1 MKHNKPVHR
10 RTFLTAGGALLLSVM
25 TPQSAHAM
33 QILAVR
39 VWPAADYTRVTL
51 ENDAELKATH
61 FLVKDPDRLVVEIEG
76 LTLNATLKELVA
88 KIQTNDPYI
97 KQVRVGQNR
106 PNVVRLVFDLKSEVK
121 PQVFTLKPVGNYKHR
136 LVFDLYP
143 AVEIDPITA
152 LIEKGEW
159 DKDTSTAPQVAVPT
173 PNPTATTA
181 SAASSGSNGSSGS
194 NDSKVVAKA
203 NDKPLLKS
211 SDKLSD
217 KPIEKSTDKKPEL
230 TGETNKDKPQDKIA
244 ELANQSEEHKGKLD
258 HKPEHKPD
266 TKSDTKSDN
275 MIRMITIAL
284 DPGHGGEDPGASGRG
299 GSREKDVVLAIAK
312 RLKKKIEDIPN
323 MRVMLTRDGD
333 FFVPLQTRVAKA
345 RNVQAD
351 LFVSI
356 HADAFV
362 ETSARGSSVFVLSE
376 KGASSTAARWL
387 AQKENDADLIGGVN
401 INTQDKHLAS
411 VLLDLSTTAQIND
424 SIKLGKV
431 VLKEIGGINRL
442 HKGSV
447 EQAGFAVLKAPD
459 IPSILI
465 ETAFISNPEE
475 EAKLTNEAYQD
486 ELAEAIVRGIKKYFA
501 KNPPLARNKIA

>member
-1 MKHNKPVHR
+1 MKHLPPVNR
-10 RTFLTAGGALLLSVM
+10 RTILKAGGALMLSVFA
-25 TPQSAHAM
+25 PHSANAM

-61 FLVKDPDRLVVEIEG
+61 FLVKDPNRLVVEIEG

-106 PNVVRLVFDLKSEVK
+106 PNVVRLVFDLKAEVK
-121 PQVFTLKPVGNYKHR
+121 PQVFTLKPVGGYKHR

-159 DKDTSTAPQVAVPT
+159 DKETPTVASPLPSPTSTP
-173 PNPTATTA
+173 A
-181 SAASSGSNGSSGS
+181 SASAN
-194 NDSKVVAKA
+194 NSKEIANVGDKTTLKA
-203 NDKPLLKS
+203 

-217 KPIEKSTDKKPEL
+217 KKPEL
-230 TGETNKDKPQDKIA
+230 ASETHKEKSLDKANETVAHREDDKNKA
-244 ELANQSEEHKGKLD
+244 
-258 HKPEHKPD
+258 
-266 TKSDTKSDN
+266 DN
-275 MIRMITIAL
+275 MLRMITIAL

-312 RLKKKIEDIPN
+312 RLKRKIEDLPN

-345 RNVQAD
+345 RSVQAD

-362 ETSARGSSVFVLSE
+362 QPSARGSSVFVLSE

-475 EAKLTNEAYQD
+475 EAKLTNEAYQE
-486 ELAEAIVRGIKKYFA
+486 ELADAIVRGIKKYLA
-501 KNPPLARNKIA
+501 KNPPLARNKLV

>member
-10 RTFLTAGGALLLSVM
+10 RTFLTAGGALLLSVIA
-25 TPQSAHAM
+25 PHSANAM

-61 FLVKDPDRLVVEIEG
+61 FLVKDPHRLVVEIEG

-159 DKDTSTAPQVAVPT
+159 DKDTSIAAVPAVGSTTSPTNTPTNTPVTTSTAVPT
-173 PNPTATTA
+173 TNPATTPA
-181 SAASSGSNGSSGS
+181 SAAANGS
-194 NDSKVVAKA
+194 KEVAKTS
-203 NDKPLLKS
+203 DKPVLKS
-211 SDKLSD
+211 SDKLA
-217 KPIEKSTDKKPEL
+217 EKTNEKITDKKPEL
-230 TGETNKDKPQDKIA
+230 VAETAKDKA
-244 ELANQSEEHKGKLD
+244 GELANQGDEHKNKQD
-258 HKPEHKPD
+258 A
-266 TKSDTKSDN
+266 KSDK

-284 DPGHGGEDPGASGRG
+284 DPGHGGEDPGASGRN

-345 RNVQAD
+345 RSVQAD

-362 ETSARGSSVFVLSE
+362 EPRARGSSVFVLSE

-442 HKGSV
+442 HKNSV

-475 EAKLTNEAYQD
+475 EAKLTNESYQD

>member
-10 RTFLTAGGALLLSVM
+10 RTFLTAGGALLLSVIA
-25 TPQSAHAM
+25 PHSANAM

-61 FLVKDPDRLVVEIEG
+61 FLVKDPHRLVVEIEG

-159 DKDTSTAPQVAVPT
+159 DKDTSISSAPAVVSATTTTAVPT
-173 PNPTATTA
+173 PNPTTTPA
-181 SAASSGSNGSSGS
+181 SAAANSN
-194 NDSKVVAKA
+194 KEVAKTS
-203 NDKPLLKS
+203 DKPVLKS
-211 SDKLSD
+211 SDKLA
-217 KPIEKSTDKKPEL
+217 EKTNEKITDKKPEL
-230 TGETNKDKPQDKIA
+230 VAETAKDKTG
-244 ELANQSEEHKGKLD
+244 ELANQGEEHKNKQD
-258 HKPEHKPD
+258 AKP
-266 TKSDTKSDN
+266 DN

-284 DPGHGGEDPGASGRG
+284 DPGHGGEDPGASGRS

-345 RNVQAD
+345 RSVQAD

-362 ETSARGSSVFVLSE
+362 EPRARGSSVFVLSE

-442 HKGSV
+442 HKNSV